1 MLDFWHQDLERIKCT
16 DSSMG
21 TVHRVNLIGFIKN
34 RQDKIMETH
43 LKETV
48 FSHLIGNCS
57 FQSVYKSDLFTG
69 SVQMRIQ
76 LI

>member
-21 TVHRVNLIGFIKN
+21 TVHRVNLISFIKN
-34 RQDKIMETH
+34 RQYKIMKTH